1 MFPPQTTQLS
11 YPYENTQKMLL
22 WSEMY
27 VVGTTHV
34 WICFGTRP
42 GFGFKHHDSIPNFLP
57 WAMFHSFTSDPFFY
71 PFHNSVVC
79 RSLLSPPPLPSLCFY
94 IRIQWTKKLIHKRRE
109 FQTSRCLS
117 SNHSL
122 LSYCVLEVD
131 NLWTSSWG
139 ICISVLFFW
148 SIFLLQRHGTLML
161 LKSHYYGITWLQTAI
176 SSALRCVR
184 RGDKVWN
191 PWRAC
196 AEWIEKRRQEERDRE
211 KRRV

>member
-1 MFPPQTTQLS
+1 MKTRKKCCFDLKCMWWALHMCGYVSERGQDLVSSTMTQSLIS
-11 YPYENTQKMLL
+11 SHEQCFRASLL
-22 WSEMY
+22 
-27 VVGTTHV
+27 TH
-34 WICFGTRP
+34 F
-42 GFGFKHHDSIPNFLP
+42 SI
-57 WAMFHSFTSDPFFY
+57 

-94 IRIQWTKKLIHKRRE
+94 IRIQWTKKLIHKRRK

>member
-11 YPYENTQKMLL
+11 YPYGNAQKSTALI
-22 WSEMY
+22 WNVCGGHY
-27 VVGTTHV
+27 
-34 WICFGTRP
+34 TRVDM
-42 GFGFKHHDSIPNFLP
+42 FQNEASIWFHNDSIRNFLP
-57 WAMFHSFTSDPFFY
+57 WAIFHSFTSDPFFY
-71 PFHNSVVC
+71 SFHNNIVC
-79 RSLLSPPPLPSLCFY
+79 RSLLSPPLLPSLCFY
-94 IRIQWTKKLIHKRRE
+94 ISIQWTKKLIHERRD

-196 AEWIEKRRQEERDRE
+196 AEWIEKTRRER
-211 KRRV
+211 